1 MKLGV
6 TLSPLATTADTTNL
20 VDRAI
25 ELGCQAE
32 RLGLD
37 SVWFTQLLSYDAI
50 AVASAVGRAVARISV
65 GTAVVPIYARHPQLL
80 ASAAKTAQAATGGRF
95 QLGIGLGAKDMLEPA
110 YGLPYPPPITHLREY
125 LSALRPLLEGA
136 DTGFSGATVTSHPF
150 GPTAVPGAEKAIP
163 VVVAAMGP
171 QALRITGE
179 LADGTVT
186 WLAGPRALEQHIV
199 PALTKAAADA
209 NRPAPRIIVTVPAVV
224 TDKVEQAL
232 ASATDQLAFYETIPS
247 HQRVLNWEGIDR
259 AAELVVAGDEDTVAA
274 GLRRY
279 LDAGATEITLTHTDL
294 AGEAD
299 RVRTWRLAGQL
310 ASS

>member
-25 ELGCQAE
+25 ELGSQAG

-50 AVASAVGRAVARISV
+50 AVASAVGRAIPRISV
-65 GTAVVPIYARHPQLL
+65 GTAIVPIYPRHPQLL

-95 QLGIGLGAKDMLEPA
+95 QLGIGLGAKDLLEPA
-110 YGLPYPPPITHLREY
+110 YGVPYPPPITHLREY
-125 LSALRPLLEGA
+125 LSALRPLLDGA
-136 DTGFSGATVTSHPF
+136 STGYSGATVTSHPF
-150 GPTAVPGAEKAIP
+150 GATAVAGAEPRIP

-179 LADGTVT
+179 LADGTLPF
-186 WLAGPRALEQHIV
+186 LAGPKALEQHIIPV
-199 PALTKAAADA
+199 LTKAAAGA
-209 NRPAPRIIVTVPAVV
+209 GRPAPRVIVTVPAVV

-232 ASATDQLAFYETIPS
+232 ASAADQLAFYEKIPS
-247 HQRVLNWEGIDR
+247 HQRVLNWEGVDR

-299 RVRTWRLAGQL
+299 QVRTWRLAGEL

>member
-1 MKLGV
+1 MKFGV
-6 TLSPLATTADTTNL
+6 TLSSLAATPKSTNL

-25 ELGCQAE
+25 ELASQAE

-37 SVWFTQLLSYDAI
+37 SVWFPQLLSYDAI

-65 GTAVVPIYARHPQLL
+65 GTAVVPIYPRHPLLL

-95 QLGIGLGAKDMLEPA
+95 QLGIGLGAKDVLEPA

-136 DTGFSGATVTSHPF
+136 TTGFSGTTVTSHPF
-150 GPTAVPGAEKAIP
+150 LPTAVPGAEQAIP
-163 VVVAAMGP
+163 VLVAAMGP

-179 LADGTVT
+179 LADGTLPF
-186 WLAGPRALEQHIV
+186 LAGPRALEQHIV

-224 TDKVEQAL
+224 TDNVEQVI

-247 HQRVLNWEGIDR
+247 HQRVFNWEGVDR

-279 LDAGATEITLTHTDL
+279 FDAGATEIALYHTDL
-294 AGEAD
+294 AGDAD
-299 RVRTWRLAGQL
+299 RLRTWRLAGEL
-310 ASS
+310 TGR